1 MIWKFIALILQLSC
15 GFEFLFEIKKLKGK
29 VGVQRHKQS
38 SYFQATLQFLFLLF
52 AASSLFL
59 L

>member
-1 MIWKFIALILQLSC
+1 MTRKFIALIF
-15 GFEFLFEIKKLKGK
+15 GFEFLFKIKKLKGK
-29 VGVQRHKQS
+29 VGEQRHKQS
-38 SYFQATLQFLFLLF
+38 SHFQATLQFLFLPF